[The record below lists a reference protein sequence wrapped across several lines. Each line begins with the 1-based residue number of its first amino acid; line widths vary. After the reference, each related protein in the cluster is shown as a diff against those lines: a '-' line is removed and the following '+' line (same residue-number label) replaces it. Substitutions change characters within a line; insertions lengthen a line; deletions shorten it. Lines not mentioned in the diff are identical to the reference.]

1 MTVKNFFKNIYHD
14 LYYDVYKAMGG
25 SLEDEAVNW
34 SLYLSKIASTGI
46 KILILVAILAA
57 VYRAVLLV
65 IRYNRLIPNDSKYAQ
80 SFRLAAR
87 LLWLFASLL
96 AVMSQLNFEPDTVKA
111 TAKAGIWSVIFY
123 THGHLR
129 CW

>member
-1 MTVKNFFKNIYHD
+1 MADDREEFFKNIYHD
-14 LYYDVYKAMGG
+14 LYYDVYKAMGS

-65 IRYNRLIPNDSKYAQ
+65 IRYNRLIHPMIANTRS
-80 SFRLAAR
+80 R
-87 LLWLFASLL
+87 FAWRRGCCGCLP
-96 AVMSQLNFEPDTVKA
+96 VYWQ
-111 TAKAGIWSVIFY
+111 
-123 THGHLR
+123 
-129 CW
+129 